1 MNEEYEANVPED
13 DSRKLQF
20 YRKKEQNSEKKQ
32 KVSSK
37 TLLFISVV
45 AIMLALFIMSP
56 FFRIESITV
65 TDMERYSEAEI
76 LDMADIH
83 EGDNILFFSSLLTA
97 SELEKNT
104 YFEEVK
110 IKRDFPHGVNIEI
123 KERRVR
129 GYVPY
134 MGSYLYID
142 EYGRVLEISSGYTK
156 QLPIVEGLEFD
167 RFTIGEKIDADNYE
181 AFNVMVIMAQMMT
194 KYELL
199 DNVLR
204 IDVSDTEN
212 IIAYVKKIEVNLGDV
227 SNSDQKIRTM
237 GEIIKQ
243 IPEGDRGTLD
253 LSDISKPII
262 FKYLT

>member
-1 MNEEYEANVPED
+1 MSEEYEVNAPED
-13 DSRKLQF
+13 DNRKLQF
-20 YRKKEQNSEKKQ
+20 YRKKEDKTEKKIP
-32 KVSSK
+32 SK
-37 TLLFISVV
+37 ALLFVSMV
-45 AIMLALFIMSP
+45 AVMAALFIMSP
-56 FFRIESITV
+56 FFRIESINV
-65 TDMERYSEAEI
+65 TDMERYTKAEI
-76 LDMADIH
+76 LEMADLS
-83 EGDNILFFSSLLTA
+83 EGDNILFFSSLKMA

-110 IKRDFPHGVNIEI
+110 VHRDFPHGVNIEI

-194 KYELL
+194 KYDLL

-204 IDVSDTEN
+204 IDVSDTQN
-212 IIAYVKKIEVNLGDV
+212 IVAHVKKIEVNLGDI

-253 LSDISKPII
+253 LSDITKPMI